1 MDTFIDKLAQRLT
14 AQEMIKANTAADAEE
29 LHKLQGQVKQYEACL
44 DEMRNVNSA
53 TMEAVN
59 RLQQTGEVSA
69 EMIDRLEHASVASA
83 SVIERLE
90 TAIESALQA
99 INRMEHMQEVS
110 MGLVDR
116 LEHASVA
123 SAAASE
129 SIDQLVNAG
138 IDKLQHAEV
147 NVDGINELVQTSIG
161 KINAMQQNT
170 DNFQTLLRDSA
181 VSQNEAINDFVH
193 KESVK
198 VYRNVQAVVVEEAAK
213 QTEGREKVSKS
224 GSNKM
229 LVLMGL
235 SGAALLASIGSLVF
249 QILTLYHII

>member
-29 LHKLQGQVKQYEACL
+29 LHKVQGQVKQYEACL
-44 DEMRNVNSA
+44 DEMKNISSA
-53 TMEAVN
+53 TAEAVS
-59 RLQQTGEVSA
+59 RLQQAGEASA

-90 TAIESALQA
+90 GAIESALQA

-110 MGLVDR
+110 MGLVDK

-129 SIDQLVNAG
+129 SIDQVVNAG
-138 IDKLQHAEV
+138 IDKLQNAEV
-147 NVDGINELVQTSIG
+147 NTDGINELVRTSIS
-161 KINAMQQNT
+161 KINEMQHNT

-213 QTEGREKVSKS
+213 QTEGREKVNKTNSVKMMVLLGIS
-224 GSNKM
+224 GT
-229 LVLMGL
+229 
-235 SGAALLASIGSLVF
+235 ALLASIGSLVF
-249 QILTLYHII
+249 QILTYLHII